1 MFNKAHYL
9 IRLENDPDQHMAGNN
24 QKYDV
29 KKISRQVVMY
39 QIDRLDV
46 FIGLLTGS
54 SALCKVFSSRFKAGE
69 LSFIFIFT
77 WVKQADFEKVICL
90 RYILSCAST
99 MQAPCIHI
107 QGPRKC
113 YGSTVQAHCKLTM
126 RTLVKHNQVNCVRA
140 LVREIEQA
148 EDARPS
154 CRRRSRTSA
163 RRLHELNNPRLGKNC
178 RGKWNFPTR
187 GGKKRRRAN
196 PPAGSHNERP

>member
-1 MFNKAHYL
+1 
-9 IRLENDPDQHMAGNN
+9 
-24 QKYDV
+24 
-29 KKISRQVVMY
+29 MY

-154 CRRRSRTSA
+154 CRRRSRTR

-196 PPAGSHNERP
+196 PPALCLPGSHNERP

>member
-1 MFNKAHYL
+1 
-9 IRLENDPDQHMAGNN
+9 
-24 QKYDV
+24 
-29 KKISRQVVMY
+29 MY

-90 RYILSCAST
+90 RYILSCASA
-99 MQAPCIHI
+99 MQAH
-107 QGPRKC
+107 
-113 YGSTVQAHCKLTM
+113 
-126 RTLVKHNQVNCVRA
+126 
-140 LVREIEQA
+140 
-148 EDARPS
+148 
-154 CRRRSRTSA
+154 SRTTKVLRKQSA
-163 RRLHELNNPRLGKNC
+163 NTLQADNANTCEAQSSQLVACTCAWARAGGRRAAQLQNEITHVWVCRLHELNNPRLGKNC

-196 PPAGSHNERP
+196 PPACLGPTMSGRKNGYKKIKGCRVGGC

>member
-1 MFNKAHYL
+1 
-9 IRLENDPDQHMAGNN
+9 MAGNN

-29 KKISRQVVMY
+29 KKY
-39 QIDRLDV
+39 PERLWC
-46 FIGLLTGS
+46 IKLTGWMYLLDFLRVQARCAKY
-54 SALCKVFSSRFKAGE
+54 SAQDSFSFSRESNKPT
-69 LSFIFIFT
+69 LKKSFVWDIFS
-77 WVKQADFEKVICL
+77 VV
-90 RYILSCAST
+90 
-99 MQAPCIHI
+99 QAPCKHI

-126 RTLVKHNQVNCVRA
+126 RTLVKHNQVNLLRA
-140 LVREIEQA
+140 LVRELEQA

-154 CRRRSRTSA
+154 CRRRSRASE

-196 PPAGSHNERP
+196 PPACLGPTMSGRKNGYKKIKGCRVGGC

>member
-24 QKYDV
+24 QKKV
-29 KKISRQVVMY
+29 WRQNISRQVVMY

-54 SALCKVFSSRFKAGE
+54 SALCKVFSSRFKAE

-90 RYILSCAST
+90 RYILSCASA
-99 MQAPCIHI
+99 MQAHV

-113 YGSTVQAHCKLTM
+113 YGSTVQAYCKLTM
-126 RTLVKHNQVNCVRA
+126 RTLVNHNQVNCVRA

-154 CRRRSRTSA
+154 CRRRSRTYS
-163 RRLHELNNPRLGKNC
+163 
-178 RGKWNFPTR
+178 
-187 GGKKRRRAN
+187 RA
-196 PPAGSHNERP
+196 PLAWIK

>member
-1 MFNKAHYL
+1 
-9 IRLENDPDQHMAGNN
+9 MAGNN

-29 KKISRQVVMY
+29 KKISQEVVMY

-99 MQAPCIHI
+99 MQAPCKHTFKDHESVTEAQCKHI
-107 QGPRKC
+107 AIWQC
-113 YGSTVQAHCKLTM
+113 EHLWSTIKSTACVHL
-126 RTLVKHNQVNCVRA
+126 CVR
-140 LVREIEQA
+140 
-148 EDARPS
+148 S
-154 CRRRSRTSA
+154 SRR
-163 RRLHELNNPRLGKNC
+163 K
-178 RGKWNFPTR
+178 TR
-187 GGKKRRRAN
+187 GPVAEGDHARERA
-196 PPAGSHNERP
+196 PLAWIK